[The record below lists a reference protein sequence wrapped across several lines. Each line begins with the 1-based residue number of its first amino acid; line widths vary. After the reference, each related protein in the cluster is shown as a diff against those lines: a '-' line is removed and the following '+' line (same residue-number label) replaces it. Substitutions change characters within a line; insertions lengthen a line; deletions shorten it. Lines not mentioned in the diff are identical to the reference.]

1 MTLFGLWWCVLTIR
15 NSAKSVV
22 GKIALNI
29 CITEK
34 ICLTICANL
43 FLPSGVLQYHGLL
56 PVGDKGQWL
65 KVKLISGFHILVVAS
80 QTL

>member
-1 MTLFGLWWCVLTIR
+1 
-15 NSAKSVV
+15 
-22 GKIALNI
+22 
-29 CITEK
+29 
-34 ICLTICANL
+34 
-43 FLPSGVLQYHGLL
+43 LPSGVLQYHGLL